1 MAHFSCLVGVPSGSH
16 WIAQFGV
23 DLVNLFNKFN
33 TTRVADYSRQS
44 LQLANVRSS
53 VLPQNR
59 LDLVKAAQDRDATHL
74 LFLDS
79 DQTFPPDLIHR
90 LASHH
95 QQIVAANCVTKT
107 IPATSTA
114 RAFSEKEPRGIPI
127 YSDPDSHGLEQVWR
141 IGTGIMLVHMSV
153 FDRVPEDCWE
163 MRFLPGPKR
172 YQGEDWA
179 FCEACE
185 KAGIPIFIDHD
196 VSKLVGHVGNYEY
209 TTAVIGEVQ
218 HAAR

>member
-1 MAHFSCLVGVPSGSH
+1 MSSFRVVVGIPSGST
-16 WIAQFGV
+16 WVAQFAV
-23 DLVNLFNKFN
+23 DVVNLVSNFTKKQ
-33 TTRVADYSRQS
+33 VGLYGSQS
-44 LQLANVRSS
+44 LQVVNVRSS

-59 LDLVKAAQDRDATHL
+59 LDLVRAAKELKASHL

-79 DQTFPPDLIHR
+79 DHTFPSDLIHR

-114 RAFSEKEPRGIPI
+114 RAFSEKEPRGIPV
-127 YSDPDSHGLEQVWR
+127 YSDPGSHGLEQVWR
-141 IGTGIMLVHMSV
+141 VGTGIMLVHMPV

-185 KAGIPIFIDHD
+185 KANIPIFIDHD

-218 HAAR
+218 HVAR

>member
-1 MAHFSCLVGVPSGSH
+1 MPHFSCLVGVPSGSH

-33 TTRVADYSRQS
+33 TTRVADYTRQS

-90 LASHH
+90 LAAHH
-95 QQIVAANCVTKT
+95 KLVVAANCVTKT
-107 IPATSTA
+107 IPASPTA
-114 RAFSEKEPRGIPI
+114 RAFCATDDRGVPV
-127 YSDPDSHGLEQVWR
+127 YTDRKSTGVEQVWR
-141 IGTGIMLVHMSV
+141 IGTGVMLVHMSV
-153 FDRVPEDCWE
+153 FKKVPYSAWE
-163 MRFLPGPKR
+163 MVFLQGPGR
-172 YQGEDWA
+172 YQGEDWR
-179 FCEACE
+179 FCQLCE
-185 KAGIPIFIDHD
+185 EAGINLYIDHD
-196 VSKLVGHVGNYEY
+196 VSKHVGHVGLYEY
-209 TTAVIGEVQ
+209 TTDVVGEIQYVEG
-218 HAAR
+218 